1 MGSLRIYSFL
11 LIFYFYHSV
20 ANLSLSAE
28 SLSPPSSNGKRVEEV
43 LNLIAEEHPEAKSL
57 GHLTHSHKSHTE
69 ASGIL
74 PDPKIG
80 MAYRNYPTRN
90 GYSLNDRQL
99 DTPTMT
105 GVEFSVSQEL
115 PFPGKLGSEQKISKF
130 MEREASLTYVSAIN
144 WILWDFLSKLN
155 RYQRLKNKMEL
166 NRRTVDLLSAQKN
179 VAQGYYS
186 SGNISLAEAFK
197 PAIAK
202 TESLE
207 RETEYATNLKDLSSQ
222 LSYFQIGD
230 RLSKNELSSLDLDS
244 YFKENEY
251 KILLLQGSIEN
262 SATDNPD
269 YKAFLTEEKRL
280 KESARLS
287 KLSLLPQ
294 TEVFVSYMKRRSQTF
309 ALDRG
314 PLDYRLMDTTE
325 YRGDLFSF
333 GVTMKVPFWSALKWG
348 SITGQYEK
356 QADAGKESAEKA
368 RKQIVSELQRNL
380 ELIRGFDKQL
390 EILQKQLIPEL
401 EKAVRANSNLYLP
414 GKTKLQDVLV
424 AQVEVVNAKIRKE
437 DLYERKNESIL
448 NILRLLSLLYPEKE
462 AGPHL
467 EHDHEARKNSKMSET
482 SASSAP
488 SDPNSGESL

>member
-1 MGSLRIYSFL
+1 MGSLRIHSIFI
-11 LIFYFYHSV
+11 IFYFYLSV
-20 ANLSLSAE
+20 GNLSVFADPQS
-28 SLSPPSSNGKRVEEV
+28 SSNGKRVEEV
-43 LNLIAEEHPEAKSL
+43 LSLIAEEHPEAKSL

-80 MAYRNYPTRN
+80 VAYRNYPARN
-90 GYSLNDRQL
+90 GYALNDRQL

-130 MEREASLTYVSAIN
+130 MEREASLTYVSGIN
-144 WILWDFLSKLN
+144 RILWDFLSKLN

-166 NRRTVDLLSAQKN
+166 NRRTIDLLSAQKN
-179 VAQGYYS
+179 VAEGYYS

-202 TESLE
+202 TESIE
-207 RETEYATNLKDLSSQ
+207 RETEYTTNLKDISSQ
-222 LSYFQIGD
+222 LNYFQIPD
-230 RLSKNELSSLDLDS
+230 RLSKNDLSSLDLDS

-380 ELIRGFDKQL
+380 ELIQGLDKQL
-390 EILQKQLIPEL
+390 EILQKQLIPGL

-414 GKTKLQDVLV
+414 GKAKLQDVLI

-467 EHDHEARKNSKMSET
+467 KHDHEVRKISKTSE
-482 SASSAP
+482 SASS
-488 SDPNSGESL
+488 SISTDMNSGESL

>member
-1 MGSLRIYSFL
+1 MGSLYIHFIL
-11 LIFYFYHSV
+11 LIFYFYF
-20 ANLSLSAE
+20 SAATWAVDF
-28 SLSPPSSNGKRVEEV
+28 SPNSKSVEEV
-43 LNLIAEEHPEAKSL
+43 LALIAEEHPEAKSL
-57 GHLTHSHKSHTE
+57 EYLMHSHKLHME

-80 MAYRNYPTRN
+80 VVYKNYPARN
-90 GYSLNDRQL
+90 GYALNDRQL

-105 GVEFSVSQEL
+105 GVEFSVSQEF
-115 PFPGKLGSEQKISKF
+115 PFSGKLSSEQKISKF
-130 MEREASLTYVSAIN
+130 TEREASLTYVSGIN
-144 WILWDFLSKLN
+144 QIFWDFLSKLN
-155 RYQRLKNKMEL
+155 RFQRLKNKMKL
-166 NRRTVDLLSAQKN
+166 NRKTIDLLSAQKN

-186 SGNISLAEAFK
+186 SGNISLADAFK

-251 KILLLQGSIEN
+251 RVLSLQGSIEN
-262 SATDNPD
+262 SATENPD
-269 YKAFLTEEKRL
+269 YKAFLVEEKRL
-280 KESARLS
+280 KESVRLS
-287 KLSLLPQ
+287 KFSILPQ
-294 TEVFVSYMKRRSQTF
+294 TEVFVSYIKRKSQTF

-325 YRGDLFSF
+325 YKGDLFSF

-368 RKQIVSELQRNL
+368 RKQIVSELQRNF
-380 ELIRGFDKQL
+380 ELIRGVGKQL

-401 EKAVRANSNLYLP
+401 EKSVQANSNLYLP
-414 GKTKLQDVLV
+414 GKTKLQDALV
-424 AQVEVVNAKIRKE
+424 AQVEVINAKIRKE

-448 NILRLLSLLYPEKE
+448 NILRLLSLFYPRKETGLYF
-462 AGPHL
+462 
-467 EHDHEARKNSKMSET
+467 EHDHKTRKNSKMSET
-482 SASSAP
+482 PAPSLP
-488 SDPNSGESL
+488 SDPHPGESL